1 MEFSGF
7 TGADFD
13 FFRKKDKMAKEDYE
27 KGRNNLKLHFRSFC
41 YEIQKV
47 YHQKTGSVL
56 YLEKEFQNF
65 NKRSNEIFVERISN
79 QSNCKVVFTLNPDHL
94 NIELRLLCEDKDRF
108 DGVVEMLKNK
118 KPSIWHFL
126 SSNKHVIIHA
136 DFPQKNKKSIVQ
148 KLTSIDI
155 SNKNYDSFIE
165 NVNNNISKDKYVCS
179 VCLGYN
185 LPKNECIKQGKNL
198 KNIAYDAVAS
208 ILNLEK
214 DLIMIG

>member
-1 MEFSGF
+1 MEFNGF

-13 FFRKKDKMAKEDYE
+13 FFRKKDKMSRDDYE
-27 KGRNNLKLHFRSFC
+27 KGRNNLKLHFRSLC

-56 YLEKEFQNF
+56 YLQKEFQSF
-65 NKRSNEIFVERISN
+65 NKRSNDIVVERIN
-79 QSNCKVVFTLNPDHL
+79 NENNCKVVVVFNSDCL
-94 NIELRLLCEDKDRF
+94 NIELRLLCEDKIKF
-108 DGVVEMLKNK
+108 ENAIETLKNK
-118 KPSIWHFL
+118 RPSIWQFL

-136 DFPQKNKKSIVQ
+136 DIPQRNKKNIVY

-165 NVNNNISKDKYVCS
+165 NVNNINKDKYTCNI
-179 VCLGYN
+179 CIGYN

-198 KNIAYDAVAS
+198 KNIAYDAVIS
-208 ILNLEK
+208 ILNLEQS
-214 DLIMIG
+214 LIMLKE